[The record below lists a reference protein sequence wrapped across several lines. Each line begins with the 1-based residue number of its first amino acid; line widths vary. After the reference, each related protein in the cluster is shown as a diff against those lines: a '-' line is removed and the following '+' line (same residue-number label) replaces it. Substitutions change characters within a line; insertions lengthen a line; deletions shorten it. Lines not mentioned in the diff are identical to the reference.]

1 MNGRSDSV
9 VIRASGLTKRFDEIV
24 AVDDVSFEVRRGETY
39 GLLGPNGAGKTTT
52 MRLVSGLS
60 PLTDG
65 DLTVAGIDVSREA
78 WREAGHN
85 GQGRIALGFH
95 MFCHEDREEA
105 RRIAQPN
112 IDAYFKSLVVAAEL
126 DSGWGA
132 GTSSS
137 DYPNY
142 DSHMDKLRQANF
154 DTLLD
159 SGTIW
164 VGSPSDVR
172 EQIASYHDAVGGFDT
187 ASLQVNFH
195 CISIEDAA
203 SSMRLFSSRVM
214 PSFRG

>member
-1 MNGRSDSV
+1 M
-9 VIRASGLTKRFDEIV
+9 
-24 AVDDVSFEVRRGETY
+24 RGFN
-39 GLLGPNGAGKTTT
+39 LMLVPFAGPQ
-52 MRLVSGLS
+52 MRE
-60 PLTDG
+60 
-65 DLTVAGIDVSREA
+65 AIDVYREA

-112 IDAYFKSLVVAAEL
+112 IDAYFKSLVAAAEL